1 MNLMKTKK
9 EIFKNL
15 LKEKGD
21 KVLLDVKYMGISAD
35 DIIDSYHELGLD
47 SPIKLVKNTWLK
59 RYDNKAINHGWGNG
73 YVRVPD
79 GHEFNGM
86 EYMDIPVDVHGGLTF
101 GRDIEEGDYLDFS
114 KGFWVGFD
122 TAHHSD
128 TLQRWPV
135 DRVMEETIDLFK
147 QIYGL

>member
-1 MNLMKTKK
+1 MKTSKD
-9 EIFKNL
+9 IFKDKL
-15 LKEKGD
+15 QKEGD
-21 KVLLDVKYMGISAD
+21 KALLLAKYMGVSAD
-35 DIIDSYHELGLD
+35 DIVDAYHELGLD

-79 GHEFNGM
+79 GHAFNGM

-135 DRVMEETIDLFK
+135 DRVMEETLYLFK
-147 QIYGL
+147 QIYGLE

>member
-1 MNLMKTKK
+1 MKTSKD
-9 EIFKNL
+9 IFKEKL
-15 LKEKGD
+15 QKEGD
-21 KVLLDVKYMGISAD
+21 KALLLAKYMGVSAD
-35 DIIDSYHELGLD
+35 DIIDAYHELGLD

-59 RYDNKAINHGWGNG
+59 RYDDKSINHGWGNG
-73 YVRVPD
+73 YIRIPD
-79 GHEFNGM
+79 GHQFKGM

-135 DRVMEETIDLFK
+135 DRVMEETLYLFK
-147 QIYGL
+147 QIYGLE

>member
-1 MNLMKTKK
+1 MKTKK

-59 RYDNKAINHGWGNG
+59 RYDDKPTNHGWGNG
-73 YVRVPD
+73 YVRIPD

-101 GRDIEEGDYLDFS
+101 GRYIEEGDYLDFS

>member
-1 MNLMKTKK
+1 MKTSKD
-9 EIFKNL
+9 IFK
-15 LKEKGD
+15 EKLQSEGD
-21 KVLLDVKYMGISAD
+21 KTLLFAKYMGVSAD
-35 DIIDSYHELGLD
+35 DIADAYHELGLD

-59 RYDNKAINHGWGNG
+59 RYDDKAINHGWGNG
-73 YVRVPD
+73 YVRIPD

-86 EYMDIPVDVHGGLTF
+86 EYMDIPVNVHGGLTF
-101 GRDIEEGDYLDFS
+101 GSDIEEGDYLDFS

-135 DRVMEETIDLFK
+135 DRVMEETLYLFK
-147 QIYGL
+147 QIYGLE

>member
-1 MNLMKTKK
+1 MKTSKD
-9 EIFKNL
+9 IFKEKL
-15 LKEKGD
+15 QKEGD
-21 KVLLDVKYMGISAD
+21 KALLLAKYMGVSAD
-35 DIIDSYHELGLD
+35 DIVDAYHELGLD

-59 RYDNKAINHGWGNG
+59 RYRDEPISHGWGNG
-73 YVRVPD
+73 YVRIPD

-101 GRDIEEGDYLDFS
+101 GRYIGEGDYLDFS

-135 DRVMEETIDLFK
+135 DSVMEETLYLFK

>member
-1 MNLMKTKK
+1 MKTSKD
-9 EIFKNL
+9 IFK
-15 LKEKGD
+15 EKLQSEGD
-21 KVLLDVKYMGISAD
+21 KALLFAKYMGVSAD
-35 DIIDSYHELGLD
+35 DVVDAYHELGLN

-59 RYDNKAINHGWGNG
+59 RYDNKTINHGWGNG
-73 YVRVPD
+73 YVRVTD
-79 GHEFNGM
+79 GHAFNGM

-128 TLQRWPV
+128 TLKRWPV
-135 DRVMEETIDLFK
+135 DRVMEETLYLFK
-147 QIYGL
+147 QIYGLE